1 MKKVLIVLAV
11 VALLGGAFYGGT
23 LYAGAFNS
31 GPGNVTGGPGD
42 VTGGRG
48 AMGGPSAEMTEEER
62 AAFQEMSAEEQQ
74 AYLEEQGIDTSA
86 MPGDRTG
93 GPSRGGLLEGEVV
106 EVASDTITIALAD
119 GGSQTVYTD
128 ADTII
133 AYAEGVTGLASG
145 SQVMLFSESETDGVT
160 TASAILVY

>member
-1 MKKVLIVLAV
+1 MKKVLIILAV

-23 LYAGAFNS
+23 LYAGAS
-31 GPGNVTGGPGD
+31 KAAPGD
-42 VTGGRG
+42 VAGGGSG
-48 AMGGPSAEMTEEER
+48 AMGGPFADMTDEER
-62 AAFQEMSAEEQQ
+62 TAFQEMSTEEQQ

-86 MPGDRTG
+86 MPSDRTG

-133 AYAEGVTGLASG
+133 AYAEGVTELASG

-160 TASAILVY
+160 TASAVLVY